1 MAKEIKNS
9 LISKYKIEEILT
21 YRPNGL
27 CTIPLNSAIRLP
39 EFLQSEELQGRDVA
53 FYRIKQLSFDEEYP
67 HREAFENI
75 LLSLDNTAFNF
86 VYILTG
92 NEDGIEL
99 YVGIVRNENP
109 NAVINGKQL
118 NAKNYGEMIEGAFEG
133 NFGGSDIQR
142 LVGAELQEKILKAS
156 MQYSDAGVIVGVPS
170 ENVQN
175 QNSGKGFQGIDRLI
189 NSMLGLNWRLIVVA
203 EPAQKND
210 VNNWKE
216 EIYRIYNSIAPFA
229 KSSVQQSANTG
240 NSTTDNENTSRS
252 KSASYNSSHSTGKS
266 DSYQEDRRGSG
277 TSSQHSEGTGESQST
292 STSRGTSKTQS
303 EGHSQSMTAEIVNKE
318 AQELLK
324 YIDEKLLERVNLG
337 LGRGMFRTS
346 VYYMADSPSTANR
359 LKVGLMSL
367 FQGEDSVYSPLSAYT
382 LNLERKDARAALKL
396 FQNATIKTD
405 MSEEQLA
412 LLSRPHTK
420 DVVGLST
427 WLTPDEVSLFA
438 GLPQKEVPGILV
450 SEGVDFGL
458 NAPRTGEIILGHLMQ
473 KKRKLTNM
481 PIAIRRD
488 VLTKHTFI
496 AGVTGS
502 GKTTTCHKLLR
513 EAHIPF
519 LVIEPAKTEYRT
531 LIQSKEFGNCIVFT
545 VGDETIAPFRFNP
558 FELIGGENISSHIDM
573 LKAAFTS
580 AFPMEGSMP
589 QLLEE
594 AMYKCY
600 EDKGWDVYT
609 GQNNRKECHY
619 PILSDFLKALY
630 AVVKEKDFSQRL
642 RDDYVGSL
650 VSRFSNL
657 RKGAKGRMLNTEYSI
672 DFNKLVEQNVI
683 IELENLKSAED
694 KALLMGLF
702 LARLSAVIRQK
713 HKEDKDFRHITLIE
727 EAHRLL
733 SKVEYGDSGSKKS
746 AVETFTDLLAEVRKY
761 GEGLIIVDQIPN
773 KLAPEVI
780 KNTNTKIIH
789 KILARDDK
797 ETVGDSMMMNDKQ
810 KEFLSAL
817 ETGQAV
823 VFTEGLSKPVHIA
836 IQRVTDTNEA
846 EISDELVKNRFLQY
860 INMKDNAQL
869 KELYIRDEVI
879 EKFYKK
885 YEQELIKF
893 VGKYKNKSLIY
904 SANEFMNEIDLF
916 CKNQDE
922 DMKSKYD
929 RESILDILAKEK
941 SKHSSLKGYKER
953 LCIFSKKYFIDKDL
967 KGGLDKNQLANL
979 IRFL

>member
-1 MAKEIKNS
+1 MEKNVQLTLMKRNEIDEI
-9 LISKYKIEEILT
+9 LKYQPEEIH
-21 YRPNGL
+21 Y
-27 CTIPLNSAIRLP
+27 IPSNIQINLP
-39 EFLQSEELQGRDVA
+39 DFLQSGELQGRDIA

-86 VYILTG
+86 VYILSG
-92 NEDGIEL
+92 NEKGIEI
-99 YVGIVRNENP
+99 YVGVVKNGNP
-109 NAVINGKQL
+109 NEVINGKQL
-118 NAKNYGEMIEGAFEG
+118 NAKNYGEMIAGAFNG

-142 LVGAELQEKILKAS
+142 LVGKELQEKVLQAS
-156 MQYSDAGVIVGVPS
+156 KQYSNAGVIVGVPS
-170 ENVQN
+170 ENVEN

-203 EPAQKND
+203 EPAMKKDINE
-210 VNNWKE
+210 WKR

-229 KSSVQQSANTG
+229 KNSVQQSSNMGDSIT
-240 NSTTDNENTSRS
+240 NSKNHSDSNSFSYNKSHSSSNSDTHTKDQSSHGKSTQDNEG
-252 KSASYNSSHSTGKS
+252 TGKS
-266 DSYQEDRRGSG
+266 KSFSN
-277 TSSQHSEGTGESQST
+277 
-292 STSRGTSKTQS
+292 SRGESKTQS
-303 EGHSQSMTAEIVNKE
+303 HGNSQSMTAEVVNKE

-324 YIDEKLLERVNLG
+324 YIDEKLLKRINLG
-337 LGRGMFRTS
+337 LGRGMFKTS

-359 LKVGLMSL
+359 LKVGIKSL
-367 FQGEDSVYSPLSAYT
+367 FQGEASLYSPLSACIFNMEKQDSRDT
-382 LNLERKDARAALKL
+382 VKL
-396 FQNATIKTD
+396 FQNTTIRTSIK
-405 MSEEQLA
+405 SEQLA
-412 LLSRPHTK
+412 LLSRPHK
-420 DVVGLST
+420 GRLVGLST
-427 WLTPDEVSLFA
+427 WLTPDEVSLLA
-438 GLPQKEVPGILV
+438 GLPQKEIPGIVV

-458 NAPRTGEIILGHLMQ
+458 NTAKEGDIVLGYLMQ
-473 KKRKLTNM
+473 KKRKLINM
-481 PIAIRRD
+481 PVTIKRE

-502 GKTTTCHKLLR
+502 GKTTTCHKLLKESR
-513 EAHIPF
+513 IPF

-531 LIQSKEFGNCIVFT
+531 LIQSEQFKNCIVFT

-558 FELIGGENISSHIDM
+558 FELVCGENLSSHIDM

-580 AFPMEGSMP
+580 AFPMEGSMS

-600 EDKGWDVYT
+600 EEKGWDIYT
-609 GQNNRKECHY
+609 GQITNKEY
-619 PILSDFLKALY
+619 PILSDFLKALED
-630 AVVKEKDFSQRL
+630 VVKEKNFSQRL
-642 RDDYVGSL
+642 NDDYVGSL

-657 RKGAKGRMLNTEYSI
+657 RMGAKGMMLNTEYSI
-672 DFNKLVEQNVI
+672 DFNKLVEQNVV
-683 IELENLKSAED
+683 IELENLKSSED

-713 HKEDKDFRHITLIE
+713 HKENENFRHITLIE

-789 KILARDDK
+789 KILSRDDK

-823 VFTEGLSKPVHIA
+823 VFTEGLLKPIYVA
-836 IQRVTDTNEA
+836 IERITNTNEA
-846 EISDELVKNRFLQY
+846 EISDEVVRNNFLNYIDKYVDKNF
-860 INMKDNAQL
+860 QL
-869 KELYIRDEVI
+869 KDKIKKIFYSTYSKELSKFAKNYRNNSVEYSSDSFM
-879 EKFYKK
+879 EK
-885 YEQELIKF
+885 L
-893 VGKYKNKSLIY
+893 
-904 SANEFMNEIDLF
+904 NEFLSVNSNISAE
-916 CKNQDE
+916 
-922 DMKSKYD
+922 YV
-929 RESILDILAKEK
+929 LDILADENTKQKMLEND
-941 SKHSSLKGYKER
+941 YKER
-953 LCIFSKKYFIDKDL
+953 LCTFSKHYFIYKDI
-967 KGGLDKNQLANL
+967 KGGLNEIQLASL
-979 IRFL
+979 VKHL

>member
-1 MAKEIKNS
+1 MINEIRNS
-9 LISKYKIEEILT
+9 LISKHKIEELLK
-21 YRPNGL
+21 YRPSGL
-27 CTIPLNSAIRLP
+27 CTIPLNSAIHLP
-39 EFLQSEELQGRDVA
+39 EFLQSEGLQGRDVA

-75 LLSLDNTAFNF
+75 LLSLDNSAFNF

-99 YVGIVRNENP
+99 YVGIVRNENT

-156 MQYSDAGVIVGVPS
+156 TQYTDAGVIVGVPS

-203 EPAQKND
+203 EPAQKSD
-210 VNNWKE
+210 INNWKE
-216 EIYRIYNSIAPFA
+216 AIYQIYNSIAPFV
-229 KSSVQQSANTG
+229 KSSVHISDNTG
-240 NSTTDNENTSRS
+240 YSSTNNENVSHS
-252 KSASYNSSHSTGKS
+252 KSASYNSSHSTGKN
-266 DSYQEDRRGSG
+266 DNYQEDRHGSG
-277 TSSQHSEGTGESQST
+277 TSSQRTEGTGKSQST
-292 STSRGTSKTQS
+292 STSRGTSKMQS
-303 EGHSQSMTAEIVNKE
+303 EGHSESMTAEIINKE

-324 YIDEKLLERVNLG
+324 YMDEKLLKRVNVG
-337 LGRGMFRTS
+337 IGRGMFKTS

-367 FQGEDSVYSPLSAYT
+367 FQGEESVYSPLSAYT
-382 LNLERKDARAALKL
+382 LNLERKDARATFQF
-396 FQNATIKTD
+396 FQNTTIKTD
-405 MSEEQLA
+405 ISEEQLA
-412 LLSRPHTK
+412 LLSRPHIK
-420 DVVGLST
+420 NVVGLST

-458 NAPRTGEIILGHLMQ
+458 NAPKNGEIILGYLMQ

-481 PIAIRRD
+481 PVAIKRD

-513 EAHIPF
+513 EACIPF

-531 LIQSKEFGNCIVFT
+531 LIQSKYFGNCVVFT
-545 VGDETIAPFRFNP
+545 IGDEKTAPFRFNP
-558 FELIGGENISSHIDM
+558 FELVSGENISSHIDM

-609 GQNNRKECHY
+609 GQNNCEEYHY
-619 PILSDFLKALY
+619 PILSDFLKALN
-630 AVVKEKDFSQRL
+630 AVVKEKKFSQRL
-642 RDDYVGSL
+642 NDDYVGSL
-650 VSRFSNL
+650 VSLFSNL
-657 RKGAKGRMLNTEYSI
+657 RKGPKGRMLNTEYSV
-672 DFNKLVEQNVI
+672 DFSKLVEQNVI

-702 LARLSAVIRQK
+702 LARLSAVLRQK
-713 HKEDKDFRHITLIE
+713 HKANKDFRHITLIE

-746 AVETFTDLLAEVRKY
+746 AVETFSDLLAEVRKY

-797 ETVGDSMMMNDKQ
+797 ESVGDSMMMNDKQ

-846 EISDELVKNRFLQY
+846 EISDELVRNRFLHY
-860 INMKDNAQL
+860 VNMKANNQL
-869 KELYIRDEVI
+869 KELYIKDEVI
-879 EKFYKK
+879 EKFYEK
-885 YEQELIKF
+885 YNQELMKF
-893 VGKYKNKSLIY
+893 ANQYRNKSLSY
-904 SANEFMNEIDLF
+904 SANEFMNEINSF
-916 CKNQDE
+916 CKNQDKN
-922 DMKSKYD
+922 MKSKC
-929 RESILDILAKEK
+929 ESESVLDILAKEK
-941 SKHSSLKGYKER
+941 SNHSSLNGYKER
-953 LCIFSKKYFIDKDL
+953 LCVFSKKYFIYKDL
-967 KGGLDKNQLANL
+967 KGGLKDEQLANL
-979 IRFL
+979 VRFL

>member
-1 MAKEIKNS
+1 MPQERETALMNRYEIE
-9 LISKYKIEEILT
+9 KILK

-27 CTIPLNSAIRLP
+27 CTIPFNNWIYLP
-39 EFLQSEELQGRDVA
+39 EFLQSERELQGRDVS
-53 FYRIKQLSFDEEYP
+53 FYRIKQISFDEEYP

-75 LLSLDNTAFNF
+75 LLSLDNAAFNF

-99 YVGIVRNENP
+99 YVGVVKNGNP
-109 NAVINGKQL
+109 NEAINGKKL
-118 NAKNYGEMIEGAFEG
+118 FAKDYGDMIAGAFDG
-133 NFGGSDIQR
+133 NFGGSEVQR
-142 LVGAELQEKILKAS
+142 LTGMELQEKVLKAS
-156 MQYSDAGVIVGVPS
+156 RKYSNAGAIVGVPS

-175 QNSGKGFQGIDRLI
+175 QNSGRGFQGIDRLV

-203 EPAQKND
+203 EPATKDALND
-210 VNNWKE
+210 WKK
-216 EIYRIYNSIAPFA
+216 EIYQIYNFIAPFT
-229 KSSVQQSANTG
+229 KNSVQQSSNTGYSKTNNENNSFSKSKSYNNSHATG
-240 NSTTDNENTSRS
+240 NSDN
-252 KSASYNSSHSTGKS
+252 
-266 DSYQEDRRGSG
+266 YQDDRHG
-277 TSSQHSEGTGESQST
+277 
-292 STSRGTSKTQS
+292 RGTSTQYT
-303 EGHSQSMTAEIVNKE
+303 EGKGKSKSLSFSQGKSATQNQGKSISMTAEVVNKE

-324 YIDEKLLERVNLG
+324 YIDEKLLERINLG
-337 LGRGMFRTS
+337 LGRGMFKTS

-367 FQGEDSVYSPLSAYT
+367 FQGEGSLYSPLSAYT
-382 LNLERKDARAALKL
+382 FNMEKQDAKDAVKL
-396 FQNATIKTD
+396 FQNTTIKANV
-405 MSEEQLA
+405 SAEQLA
-412 LLSRPHTK
+412 LLSRPHGGNF
-420 DVVGLST
+420 VSLST
-427 WLTPDEVSLFA
+427 WLTPNEVSLFA

-458 NAPRTGEIILGHLMQ
+458 NSVKGGEIVLGYLMQ

-481 PIAIRRD
+481 PVAIKRE

-502 GKTTTCHKLLR
+502 GKTTTCHKLLK
-513 EAHIPF
+513 EANIPF

-531 LIQSKEFGNCIVFT
+531 LLQSNTFKNCIVFT
-545 VGDETIAPFRFNP
+545 VGNEMIAPFRFNP
-558 FELIGGENISSHIDM
+558 FELVQGESLSSHIDM

-609 GQNNRKECHY
+609 DQNDNKQY
-619 PILSDFLKALY
+619 PIFSEFLEALKD
-630 AVVKEKDFSQRL
+630 VVKEKNFSQRL
-642 RDDYVGSL
+642 HDDYVASL

-657 RKGAKGRMLNTEYSI
+657 RKGTKGMMLDTEYSI

-702 LARLSAVIRQK
+702 LSRLSAVIQQK
-713 HKEDKDFRHITLIE
+713 HKENKNFHHITLIE

-733 SKVEYGDSGSKKS
+733 SKVEYSDSGSKKN

-789 KILARDDK
+789 RILAKDDK
-797 ETVGDSMMMNDKQ
+797 ETVGNAMLMNDKQ

-817 ETGQAV
+817 ETGQAI
-823 VFTEGLSKPVHIA
+823 VFTEGLDKPIHIT
-836 IQRVTDTNEA
+836 IQRTIDTNEA
-846 EISDELVKNRFLQY
+846 EISDEVVRDNFLRYISKN
-860 INMKDNAQL
+860 QL
-869 KELYIRDEVI
+869 KSLYVRDRIVEA
-879 EKFYKK
+879 FYQK
-885 YEQELIKF
+885 YEEELADFVSKYKSNSTVYPNNKF
-893 VGKYKNKSLIY
+893 V
-904 SANEFMNEIDLF
+904 EDLEMF
-916 CKNQDE
+916 CKNKIKFDSTIE
-922 DMKSKYD
+922 TALYV
-929 RESILDILAKEK
+929 LATEK
-941 SKHSSLKGYKER
+941 SKRSLLGKDYKER
-953 LCIFSKKYFIDKDL
+953 LFMFSKNYFINKDL
-967 KGGLDKNQLANL
+967 KGGLDEIKLLNM

>member
-156 MQYSDAGVIVGVPS
+156 TQYSDAGVIVGVPS

-502 GKTTTCHKLLR
+502 GKTTTCHKLLK
-513 EAHIPF
+513 EAQLPF

-531 LIQSKEFGNCIVFT
+531 LIQSKEFGNCVVFT

-558 FELIGGENISSHIDM
+558 FELVDGENLSSHIDM

-594 AMYKCY
+594 AMHKCY

-609 GQNNRKECHY
+609 GKKNHGRY
-619 PILSDFLKALY
+619 PILSDFLNALND
-630 AVVKEKDFSQRL
+630 VVKEKNFSQRL
-642 RDDYVGSL
+642 HDDYVGSL

-657 RKGAKGRMLNTEYSI
+657 RKGAKGRMLNTERSI

-713 HKEDKDFRHITLIE
+713 HKENKDFCHITLIE

-733 SKVEYGDSGSKKS
+733 SKVEYGDSGAKKS

-773 KLAPEVI
+773 KLASEVI

-789 KILARDDK
+789 KILSRDDK

-817 ETGQAV
+817 ETGQAI
-823 VFTEGLSKPVHIA
+823 VFTEGLSKPIHIA
-836 IQRVTDTNEA
+836 ITRITNTNEA
-846 EISDELVKNRFLQY
+846 ELSDELVRNNFLHYIEKN
-860 INMKDNAQL
+860 KEL
-869 KELYIRDEVI
+869 KELVNC
-879 EKFYKK
+879 KLNLNNHN
-885 YEQELIKF
+885 QETH
-893 VGKYKNKSLIY
+893 SL
-904 SANEFMNEIDLF
+904 A
-916 CKNQDE
+916 
-922 DMKSKYD
+922 
-929 RESILDILAKEK
+929 
-941 SKHSSLKGYKER
+941 
-953 LCIFSKKYFIDKDL
+953 
-967 KGGLDKNQLANL
+967 
-979 IRFL
+979 